1 MTEHPVEDVVEHF
14 KPEGTLHLTAGI
26 VNALPSRNVPSY
38 FIVGF
43 PRLDDV
49 KIDYVAM
56 AAKSGN
62 KTMIVAVPTTGAVTP
77 TDYDMR
83 EFMHMYGEQRLNW
96 KLQWAGHVAEITEGC
111 IYSVFGEDLLL
122 DSIQMVPSLTDGK
135 VYCRLDFTR
144 GIIDV

>member
-1 MTEHPVEDVVEHF
+1 MTEHPVEDAVGHF
-14 KPEGTLHLTAGI
+14 KPDGTLHLMAGI
-26 VNALPSRNVPSY
+26 ADAFPSRLVPSY

-62 KTMIVAVPTTGAVTP
+62 KTMIVAVPTTGVAIP
-77 TDYDMR
+77 TEYDPD
-83 EFMHMYGEQRLNW
+83 EFMQMYREQHLNW
-96 KLQWAGHVAEITEGC
+96 KPQWAKHIAEITEGC
-111 IYSVFGEDLLL
+111 IYNVFGEDLML

-144 GIIDV
+144 GIINV

>member
-1 MTEHPVEDVVEHF
+1 MTEHPVEDAVEHY
-14 KPEGTLHLTAGI
+14 KPEGTLHLMAGI
-26 VNALPSRNVPSY
+26 TDAFPSRLVPSY

-56 AAKSGN
+56 TAKSGH
-62 KTMIVAVPTTGAVTP
+62 KTMIVAVPTVGAVTP

-83 EFMHMYGEQRLNW
+83 EFMRMYGEQHLNW
-96 KLQWAGHVAEITEGC
+96 KPQWAKHIAEITEGC
-111 IYSVFGEDLLL
+111 MYNVFGEDLLL
-122 DSIQMVPSLTDGK
+122 DSIQMVPSPIDGK
-135 VYCRLDFTR
+135 VCCRLDFTR

>member
-1 MTEHPVEDVVEHF
+1 MTEHPVEDAVGHY
-14 KPEGTLHLTAGI
+14 KPEGTLLLMAGI
-26 VNALPSRNVPSY
+26 VNAFPSRNVPSY

-43 PRLDDV
+43 PLLDGR

-83 EFMHMYGEQRLNW
+83 EFMRMYGEQHLNW
-96 KLQWAGHVAEITEGC
+96 KPQWAKHIAEITEGC
-111 IYSVFGEDLLL
+111 IYSVFGDDLLL
-122 DSIQMVPSLTDGK
+122 NSIQMIPSPTDGK
-135 VYCRLDFTR
+135 VCCRLDFTR

>member
-1 MTEHPVEDVVEHF
+1 MTEHPVEDAVEHY
-14 KPEGTLHLTAGI
+14 KPEGTLHLMAGI
-26 VNALPSRNVPSY
+26 VNAFPSRLVPSY

-43 PRLDDV
+43 PRLDGI

-56 AAKSGN
+56 ATKSGH

-83 EFMHMYGEQRLNW
+83 EFMRMYGEQHLNW
-96 KLQWAGHVAEITEGC
+96 KPQWAGHIAEITEGC

-122 DSIQMVPSLTDGK
+122 DSIQMVPSPTDGK
-135 VYCRLDFTR
+135 VCCRLDFTR
-144 GIIDV
+144 GIINV

>member
-1 MTEHPVEDVVEHF
+1 MTEHPVEDAVEHY
-14 KPEGTLHLTAGI
+14 KPEGTLHLMAGI
-26 VNALPSRNVPSY
+26 VNSSPSRLVPSY

-56 AAKSGN
+56 TAKSGH
-62 KTMIVAVPTTGAVTP
+62 KTMIVAVPTAGSVTP

-83 EFMHMYGEQRLNW
+83 EFMQMYGEQHLNW
-96 KLQWAGHVAEITEGC
+96 KPQWAKHIAEITEGC
-111 IYSVFGEDLLL
+111 IYNVFGEDLML

-144 GIIDV
+144 GIINV

>member
-1 MTEHPVEDVVEHF
+1 MTEHPVEDAVEHY
-14 KPEGTLHLTAGI
+14 KPEGTLHLMAGI
-26 VNALPSRNVPSY
+26 VNSSPSRLVPSY

-43 PRLDDV
+43 PLLDDT
-49 KIDYVAM
+49 KINYVAM

-62 KTMIVAVPTTGAVTP
+62 QTIIVAVPTIGAAVP
-77 TDYDMR
+77 TDYEPS

-96 KLQWAGHVAEITEGC
+96 KPQWAKRIAEITEGC
-111 IYSVFGEDLLL
+111 IYNVFGEDLML

-144 GIIDV
+144 GIINV

>member
-1 MTEHPVEDVVEHF
+1 MTEHPVEDAVEHF
-14 KPEGTLHLTAGI
+14 KPEGTLHLMAGI
-26 VNALPSRNVPSY
+26 TDAFPSRLVPSY

-56 AAKSGN
+56 AAKSGH
-62 KTMIVAVPTTGAVTP
+62 KTMIVAVPTIGAVTP

-83 EFMHMYGEQRLNW
+83 EFMRMYGEQHLNW
-96 KLQWAGHVAEITEGC
+96 KPQWAKHIAEITEGC
-111 IYSVFGEDLLL
+111 IYNVFGEDLML

-144 GIIDV
+144 GIINV

>member
-1 MTEHPVEDVVEHF
+1 MTEHPVEDAVGHY
-14 KPEGTLHLTAGI
+14 KPEGTLLLMAGI
-26 VNALPSRNVPSY
+26 VNAFPSRNVPSY

-43 PRLDDV
+43 PLLDGR

-83 EFMHMYGEQRLNW
+83 EFMRMYGEQHLNW
-96 KLQWAGHVAEITEGC
+96 KPQWAKHIAEITEGC
-111 IYSVFGEDLLL
+111 IYSVFGDDLLL
-122 DSIQMVPSLTDGK
+122 NSIQMILSPTDGK
-135 VYCRLDFTR
+135 VCCRLDFTR

>member
-1 MTEHPVEDVVEHF
+1 MTEHPVEDAVEHF

-49 KIDYVAM
+49 KINYVAM
-56 AAKSGN
+56 AVKSGN
-62 KTMIVAVPTTGAVTP
+62 KTMIVMVPTTGAAIP
-77 TDYDMR
+77 TEYEPS
-83 EFMHMYGEQRLNW
+83 EFMCMYREQRLNW
-96 KLQWAGHVAEITEGC
+96 KPQWAKHIAEITEGC
-111 IYSVFGEDLLL
+111 VYSVFGEDLLL